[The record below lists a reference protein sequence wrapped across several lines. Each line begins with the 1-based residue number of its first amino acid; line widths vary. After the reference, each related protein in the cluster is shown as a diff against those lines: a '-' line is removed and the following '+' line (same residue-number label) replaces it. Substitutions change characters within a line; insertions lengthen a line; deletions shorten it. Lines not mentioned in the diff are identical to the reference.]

1 MPVFTYHWD
10 FFGPEARPT
19 ASHFLVHLEE
29 FLEREGLEAEGTGL
43 ASAEE
48 GHHAAWLRIS
58 ETHEAALIRA
68 LRPQRKTA

>member
-1 MPVFTYHWD
+1 MPVYTYHWD
-10 FFGPEARPT
+10 FFGPQALPT
-19 ASHFLVHLEE
+19 AEHFLIHLDE

-58 ETHEAALIRA
+58 EEHETLVVQA
-68 LRPQRKTA
+68 LRPRRKTA